1 MKPRP
6 YMKPKGRP
14 TNCPASNDKTDQ
26 LKAMLANAQATAHA
40 YDVKSGITVSA
51 GIDRWLSLHTIGN
64 KPRSVDFNKEVVK
77 FIRDRWPE
85 AMGRSVEQVTEE
97 ECLAFAESVAHY
109 SASRYNGVVSAL
121 RSAIPAAAVLPRK
134 NPPHLD
140 HNIPTPEELN
150 RYLAALDTAQ
160 RGHSGLVVRFLVH
173 TGMRITEACL
183 LKWSDVYEDH
193 VMARAETTKSGKPR
207 AIPFI
212 KGTREVLKALKKV
225 SRGGMVLP
233 QRECKIAFKYA
244 SALTGLP
251 RYSHHT
257 FRHYFATRCILCGV
271 DIPTVA
277 KWLGHQDNGVLLLK
291 TYCHLLDEH
300 SVAMAER
307 VKLGATLANPEAL
320 VALDVEAGNQ
330 RPVIPSNF
338 GMEKAEPENIIMF
351 QFRPPLQPL
360 QQKAIP

>member
-1 MKPRP
+1 M
-6 YMKPKGRP
+6 GRP
-14 TNCPASNDKTDQ
+14 TDSPASNDKTDQ
-26 LKAMLANAQATAHA
+26 LKAALANAQTKAHA
-40 YDVKSGITVSA
+40 YDVKSGITVSD

-77 FIRDRWPE
+77 FIKARWPE
-85 AMGRSVEQVTEE
+85 AMGKNVEQVTEA

-109 SASRYNGVVSAL
+109 SASRYNGIISAL
-121 RSAIPAAAVLPRK
+121 RTAIPAAVILPRK

-140 HNIPTPEELN
+140 HRIPTPEEFN

-160 RGHSGLVVRFLVH
+160 SGHSGLVVRFLAH
-173 TGMRITEACL
+173 TGMRITEAWL
-183 LKWSDVYEDH
+183 LKWSDVHEDH
-193 VMARAETTKSGKPR
+193 IMARAETTKSGKPR

-225 SRGGMVLP
+225 SHGGTVLP
-233 QRECKIAFKYA
+233 HRTCKTAFKYA
-244 SALTGLP
+244 SRLTGLP

-257 FRHYFATRCILCGV
+257 FRHYFATRCILSGV

-300 SVAMAER
+300 SVVMAER
-307 VKLGATLANPEAL
+307 VKLGAALANPESL
-320 VALDVEAGNQ
+320 VSLDVEANNQ
-330 RPVIPSNF
+330 RPVIPSRF
-338 GMEKAEPENIIMF
+338 GTGSVEDLSKRENIIMF
-351 QFRPPLQPL
+351 QFRPATPPDER
-360 QQKAIP
+360 KAIP